1 MTVREWLDSRT
12 PRPPHSLSAR
22 LDTILAGLAPDSSEG
37 IPDTLLR
44 ASEALIGALLQREGS
59 TRDSALDLL
68 AADTFMTYA
77 MEAAAEDMRSLEA
90 CAAGA
95 MARVSAIAESSSSA

>member
-1 MTVREWLDSRT
+1 MTVFEWLESRT
-12 PRPPHSLSAR
+12 PRPPHSLADR
-22 LDTILAGLAPDSSEG
+22 LDTILASLAPDSSEA

-44 ASEALIGALLQREGS
+44 ASEALIGGLLQRAGS

-77 MEAAAEDMRSLEA
+77 MEAAAEDMQSLDA

-95 MARVSAIAESSSSA
+95 MSRVSAIAEASSSE